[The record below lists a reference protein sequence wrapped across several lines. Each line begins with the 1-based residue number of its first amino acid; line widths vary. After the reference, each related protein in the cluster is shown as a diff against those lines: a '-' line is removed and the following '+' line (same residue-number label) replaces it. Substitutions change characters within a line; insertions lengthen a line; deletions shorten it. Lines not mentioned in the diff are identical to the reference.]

1 MAFTEGID
9 YNEVFAPVVDSTSIS
24 LLLTI
29 ANHENWEIE
38 QMDVVTTFLHGR
50 LEEEV
55 YMRIPPYMN
64 IPNSASKVLK
74 LKGALYC

>member
-1 MAFTEGID
+1 M
-9 YNEVFAPVVDSTSIS
+9 S
-24 LLLTI
+24 LLLAI

-38 QMDVVTTFLHGR
+38 QMDVVTAFLHGR

-64 IPNSASKVLK
+64 IPDSANKVLK
-74 LKGALYC
+74 LKGALYGLKQSSHVCR